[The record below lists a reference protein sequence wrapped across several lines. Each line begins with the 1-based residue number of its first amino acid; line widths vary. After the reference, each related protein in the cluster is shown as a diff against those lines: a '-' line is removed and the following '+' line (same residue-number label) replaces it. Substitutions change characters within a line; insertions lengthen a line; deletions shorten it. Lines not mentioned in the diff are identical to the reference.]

1 MTLRPE
7 LLDELLKEYKNP
19 EDLLGEGGILKQL
32 TKALIE
38 RCLNAELDTHLLL
51 EKANPPELD
60 PPKPK
65 NRRNGH
71 SKKTIKGEFGQTE
84 ISVPRDRN
92 SEFEPMIVPKGQT
105 RFNGFDGK
113 ILSLYAR
120 GLTTRDIQEQL
131 RSLYGVEVSH
141 ALISNVTE
149 AVETERKEWQNR
161 SLDAVYPIVYLDAL
175 VVKVR
180 HEGRVINKAIHL
192 ALGVNLAGHKELLGL
207 WMTTNESSKFWLSIL
222 TELQNRG
229 VKDIFIAC
237 VDGLTGF
244 PEAIEAVFPQTRV
257 QLCIVHLLR
266 NSLSYVSYK
275 DRKALAADLKKV
287 YGAATEAA
295 AEQALVEFGERWDGQ
310 YPTISKSW
318 LNHWQRVIPFF
329 NFPADIRKAIYTTNA
344 IESLNMTYPK
354 VLKNHRVFPT
364 DEAAMKVVY
373 LALGNVSQKWT
384 MPIRDWKA
392 ALNRF
397 AIKFEGRFPLSIN
410 P

>member
-7 LLDELLKEYKNP
+7 LLDELLQEYKNP
-19 EDLLGEGGILKQL
+19 EDLLGEVGILKQL

-38 RCLNAELDTHLLL
+38 RCLNAELDTHLQ
-51 EKANPPELD
+51 EERANSPEPETD
-60 PPKPK
+60 ESKPK

-92 SEFEPMIVPKGQT
+92 SEFEPIIVPKGQT
-105 RFNGFDGK
+105 RFNGFDDK
-113 ILSLYAR
+113 ILSLYSR

-257 QLCIVHLLR
+257 QLCIVHLVR

-295 AEQALVEFGERWDGQ
+295 AEQALVEFGERWDQQ

-329 NFPADIRKAIYTTNA
+329 TFPADIRKAIYTTNA
-344 IESLNMTYPK
+344 IESLNMTLRK

-373 LALGNVSQKWT
+373 LALGNISKKWT

-397 AIKFEGRFPLSIN
+397 AIEFEGRFPL
-410 P
+410 